1 MTILYKYYSYAGGKA
16 ALKSQNLGFRNP
28 EFFNDPFELT
38 ALSNSVGPISKQ
50 ETLKRRIDQLKDQV
64 AILCLTRSAL
74 NPLMWAHYADQHQG
88 FVIGYDTSGPFLN
101 SPEYNLITV
110 DSGDVLY
117 TNTKTPFA
125 LNPESMEAL
134 NGVYQHAMGF
144 EVAADRALARRLFL
158 TKHAS
163 WVYEEEVRVVKKV
176 LDWTQTVEDDQSDPL
191 RSFYMLTR
199 ELRAEEM
206 PGVNFDPGY
215 FVAPL
220 NDNARELYLFSHK
233 MPIREV
239 YLGARSTFV
248 NDPDF
253 ASTFQLQCQVFQLD
267 VNQTSWSF
275 EKRQLT
281 LNDAEADSS

>member
-1 MTILYKYYSYAGGKA
+1 MTILYKYYGCAGGKA
-16 ALKSQNLGFRNP
+16 ALKSQNLGFRKP

-38 ALSNSVGPISKQ
+38 ALSNSVGPANKQ
-50 ETLKRRIDQLKDQV
+50 ETLKIRIDQLKDQV
-64 AILCLTRSAL
+64 AVLCLTRSAF
-74 NPLMWAHYADQHQG
+74 NPLMWAHYADQHKG

-176 LDWTQTVEDDQSDPL
+176 MDWTHTVEDDQADPL

-199 ELRAEEM
+199 NLEPHELPDVDFE
-206 PGVNFDPGY
+206 PGY
-215 FVAPL
+215 FVTAS
-220 NDNARELYLFSHK
+220 NDNARELYLYSHK
-233 MPIREV
+233 VPIREV
-239 YLGARSTFV
+239 YLGARSTYMD
-248 NDPDF
+248 DPDF
-253 ASTFQLQCQVFQLD
+253 SDIFQPERHIYKLD
-267 VNQTSWSF
+267 VNQTSWDF
-275 EKRQLT
+275 ERRALT
-281 LNDAEADSS
+281 QS

>member
-1 MTILYKYYSYAGGKA
+1 MTILYKYYSYSGGKA
-16 ALKSQNLGFRNP
+16 ALRSQNLGFRKP

-38 ALSNSVGPISKQ
+38 ALSNSVGPVGKQ
-50 ETLKRRIDQLKDQV
+50 ETLKARIDQLKDQV
-64 AILCLTRSAL
+64 AILCLTRSAF

-88 FVIGYDTSGPFLN
+88 FVIGYDVSGPFLN
-101 SPEYNLITV
+101 SPDYNLISV

-134 NGVYQHAMGF
+134 KGVYQHAMGF
-144 EVAADRALARRLFL
+144 EGAAADRALARRLFL

-176 LDWTQTVEDDQSDPL
+176 IDWTRTVEEDQADPL
-191 RSFYMLTR
+191 RSHYTLTR
-199 ELRAEEM
+199 NLKPDEV
-206 PGVNFDPGY
+206 PGIDFEPGY

-220 NDNARELYLFSHK
+220 NDNARELYLYNHK

-239 YLGARSTFV
+239 YLGARSTFE
-248 NDPDF
+248 DEPEF
-253 ASTFQLQCQVFQLD
+253 AELFQPERQVFKLD
-267 VNQTSWSF
+267 VNQTTWNF
-275 EKRQLT
+275 DKRELT
-281 LNDAEADSS
+281 SQ

>member
-1 MTILYKYYSYAGGKA
+1 MTVLYKYYSYTGGKA
-16 ALKSQNLGFRNP
+16 ALKSQNLGFRKP

-50 ETLKRRIDQLKDQV
+50 ETLKRRIDQLKDQT
-64 AILCLTRSAL
+64 AILCLTRSAV
-74 NPLMWAHYADQHQG
+74 NPLMWTHYADQHQG

-125 LNPESMEAL
+125 LNLDSMEVL

-144 EVAADRALARRLFL
+144 EAAADRALARRLFL

-163 WVYEEEVRVVKKV
+163 CVYEEEVRIVKNV
-176 LDWTQTVEDDQSDPL
+176 LDWTRTVEEDQYDPL

-199 ELRAEEM
+199 ELGAEEM
-206 PGVNFDPGY
+206 PDVDFEPGY

-220 NDNARELYLFSHK
+220 NDNARELYLFNHK

-248 NDPDF
+248 SDPDF
-253 ASTFQLQCQVFQLD
+253 SSAFQLQCQVFQLD
-267 VNQTSWSF
+267 VNQTSWNF

-281 LNDAEADSS
+281 LADVQADRS

>member
-16 ALKSQNLGFRNP
+16 ALKSQNLGFRKP

-38 ALSNSVGPISKQ
+38 ALSNSVGPVSKQ
-50 ETLKRRIDQLKDQV
+50 ETLKARIDQLKDQV
-64 AILCLTRSAL
+64 AILCLTRSAF

-88 FVIGYDTSGPFLN
+88 FVIGYDVSGPFLN
-101 SPEYNLITV
+101 SPDYNLITV

-117 TNTKTPFA
+117 TNTKTPFD

-134 NGVYQHAMGF
+134 QGVYQYAMGF
-144 EVAADRALARRLFL
+144 EGAADRALARRLFL

-176 LDWTQTVEDDQSDPL
+176 VDWTRTVEEDQADPF

-199 ELRAEEM
+199 NLEPHEV
-206 PGVNFDPGY
+206 PGIDFEPGY

-220 NDNARELYLFSHK
+220 NENARELYLYHHK
-233 MPIREV
+233 MPVREV
-239 YLGARSTFV
+239 YIGARSTYEE
-248 NDPDF
+248 DPEF
-253 ASTFQLQCQVFQLD
+253 PEIFQPERQVFKLD
-267 VNQTSWSF
+267 VNPTSWSF
-275 EKRQLT
+275 ERRELRSQ
-281 LNDAEADSS
+281 

>member
-16 ALKSQNLGFRNP
+16 ALRSRNLGFRKP

-38 ALSNSVGPISKQ
+38 ALSNSVGPMGKQ
-50 ETLKRRIDQLKDQV
+50 ETLKARIDQLKDQV
-64 AILCLTRSAL
+64 AILCLTRSAF

-88 FVIGYDTSGPFLN
+88 FVVGYDVSGPFLN

-125 LNPESMEAL
+125 LNPDSMDAL

-144 EVAADRALARRLFL
+144 EGAAADRTLARRLFL

-176 LDWTQTVEDDQSDPL
+176 IDWTRAVEEDQADPL

-199 ELRAEEM
+199 NLEPDER
-206 PGVNFDPGY
+206 PGEDFEPGY
-215 FVAPL
+215 YVTPL
-220 NDNARELYLFSHK
+220 NDNARELYLYNHK

-239 YLGARSTFV
+239 YLGARSTFEEE
-248 NDPDF
+248 PEF
-253 ASTFQLQCQVFQLD
+253 SEIFQPGCRVYKLKVDQA
-267 VNQTSWSF
+267 SWSF
-275 EKRQLT
+275 ERREITQR
-281 LNDAEADSS
+281 

>member
-16 ALKSQNLGFRNP
+16 ALKSQSLGFRQP

-38 ALSNSVGPISKQ
+38 ALSNSVGPANKQ
-50 ETLKRRIDQLKDQV
+50 ETLKARIDQLKDQV

-88 FVIGYDTSGPFLN
+88 LVIGYDTSGPFLN
-101 SPEYNLITV
+101 SPDYNLITV

-144 EVAADRALARRLFL
+144 DVAADRALARRLFL
-158 TKHAS
+158 TKHAN

-176 LDWTQTVEDDQSDPL
+176 IDWTQTVEDDQTDPL
-191 RSFYMLTR
+191 RSFYTLTR
-199 ELRAEEM
+199 NLAPDEV
-206 PGVNFDPGY
+206 PGVDFEPGY
-215 FVAPL
+215 FVSPL
-220 NDNARELYLFSHK
+220 NDNARGLYLYNYK

-239 YLGARSTFV
+239 YLGARSTFM
-248 NDPDF
+248 NDTDF
-253 ASTFQLQCQVFQLD
+253 ADIFQPERRVFKLD
-267 VNQTSWSF
+267 VNQSSWDF
-275 EKRQLT
+275 EQQELSPG
-281 LNDAEADSS
+281 DAGPGGS